1 MNNALYRLKHYRER
15 ISVAFGTLAGVSIMV
30 AIGACAAYPYDHVA
44 SAFMTGFASGLAGT
58 AFGLLAV
65 DALDDRG

>member
-30 AIGACAAYPYDHVA
+30 ALGACAAYRHDHAA
-44 SAFMTGFASGLAGT
+44 SAYMAGFASGVAGA